1 MHQPLQRTKVWDL
14 PTRLFHWSLV
24 VLIIAAYFTAELGLI
39 DWHFRCGYTILT
51 LVLFRILW
59 GLFGSDTARFAR
71 FVKGPKAAF
80 GHLAHFLRREPDRE
94 VGHNAAGGLMVLGL
108 LALLLVQTGTGLFS
122 NDGVF
127 TEGPLAH
134 FVGGLSD
141 TLTGWHAF
149 NFNLILVA
157 VALHV
162 AAVLAYAAF
171 KGQDLVR
178 PMVTGFKTLPTTTP
192 APRIR
197 PAVLAVALLA
207 VAAAAVWG
215 LSRLG

>member
-1 MHQPLQRTKVWDL
+1 MHPPLQRTKVWDL
-14 PTRLFHWSLV
+14 PTRLFHWSLA
-24 VLIIAAYFTAELGLI
+24 VLIVSAYFTAELGLI
-39 DWHFRCGYTILT
+39 DWHFRCGYAILT

-59 GLFGSDTARFAR
+59 GLFGSDTARFSR
-71 FVKGPKAAF
+71 FLKSPAAAL
-80 GHLAHFLRREPDRE
+80 GHLSHMMRREPDRE
-94 VGHNAAGGLMVLGL
+94 VGHNAAGGSMVVAL

-141 TLTGWHAF
+141 TITGWHAF
-149 NFNLILVA
+149 NFNLIVVA
-157 VALHV
+157 AALHV

-178 PMVTGFKTLPTTTP
+178 PMVTGVKRLPATSP
-192 APRIR
+192 APRLR
-197 PAVLAVALLA
+197 SPALAVALLA
-207 VAAAAVWG
+207 ASAAAVWG
-215 LSRLG
+215 LSQLG